1 MVTIVLLKEAC
12 TCATPSTTV
21 FFTFLRV
28 RVPGFAMFAYLL
40 LTNRFARTFT
50 GACVGLCALT
60 TDGKSMTVA
69 QTTVTSEILQTLNV
83 HLYFTTQIAFNDYF
97 THFGTKCLKLLVGQV
112 FDLDVRLNTGCIAKL
127 LGCCLANTKDV
138 GQRDNSM
145 FVIGYIDTGY
155 TCHPNYSAFKALLC
169 EFSATKMGREI
180 IAPDSASSQAP
191 SLRTSFATR
200 LVPEGISPDAA
211 CGEAPSK

>member
-69 QTTVTSEILQTLNV
+69 QTTVTSEILQRLNF
-83 HLYFTTQIAFNDYF
+83 HLYFRTKMAFKVYF
-97 THFGTKCLKLLVGQV
+97 TNFVRRCLKLFVGQF
-112 FDLDVRLNTGCIAKL
+112 FDFEFGFTTG
-127 LGCCLANTKDV
+127 
-138 GQRDNSM
+138 
-145 FVIGYIDTGY
+145 
-155 TCHPNYSAFKALLC
+155 
-169 EFSATKMGREI
+169 
-180 IAPDSASSQAP
+180 
-191 SLRTSFATR
+191 
-200 LVPEGISPDAA
+200 
-211 CGEAPSK
+211 